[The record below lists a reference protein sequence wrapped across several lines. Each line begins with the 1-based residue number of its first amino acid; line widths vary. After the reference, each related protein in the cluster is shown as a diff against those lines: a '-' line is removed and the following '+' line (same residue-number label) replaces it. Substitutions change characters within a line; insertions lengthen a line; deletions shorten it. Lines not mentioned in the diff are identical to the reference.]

1 MENADHK
8 TEVTLQKAD
17 NSGRIAY
24 RKELYQRRQEETNEE
39 QIKGPG
45 TVKSLVTDFFLN
57 GLFYHSVQPPD
68 PSHFTLRP
76 LNRSMYVTTLCKGTR
91 TASYTL
97 LLQKC
102 IVHTTIRLIFLK
114 YSSSLAH
121 KN

>member
-1 MENADHK
+1 MENADYK

-57 GLFYHSVQPPD
+57 KLFYQSAQPPD
-68 PSHFTLRP
+68 PSQLHLE
-76 LNRSMYVTTLCKGTR
+76 
-91 TASYTL
+91 AS
-97 LLQKC
+97 
-102 IVHTTIRLIFLK
+102 
-114 YSSSLAH
+114 
-121 KN
+121 